1 MPVNGS
7 LYNSRNGTFHARC
20 ILPPLFKKKS
30 KPETEPRGPKESI
43 FVRLE
48 AADRSERQF
57 CCSEL
62 CEANH
67 RNLELLEPQ
76 GPVSPVPHFTGRT
89 DQSCWFLHSDIHS
102 GARLCTPVLCQK
114 KTTRFPRELH
124 WALFTAPPPRASCKT
139 SRPRTAPWGRFQAPS
154 VHHSPSIS
162 QVRTGP
168 ILLSLFL
175 PHILAAIFTGRSPA
189 PAPHTLGSN
198 GVLEVHKLGG
208 RDQSQPQGP
217 VTYVPS
223 EGLLLPPS

>member
-62 CEANH
+62 CEANR

-102 GARLCTPVLCQK
+102 GTRLCTPVLCQK

-124 WALFTAPPPRASCKT
+124 WALFTAPPPPKSLLQDVTAPHSPLGQVSGPLCPPLSLHLSSEDRTYSSKSLLAPHSCCHFHGQV
-139 SRPRTAPWGRFQAPS
+139 SRPCP
-154 VHHSPSIS
+154 
-162 QVRTGP
+162 
-168 ILLSLFL
+168 
-175 PHILAAIFTGRSPA
+175 
-189 PAPHTLGSN
+189 PHTG
-198 GVLEVHKLGG
+198 
-208 RDQSQPQGP
+208 
-217 VTYVPS
+217 
-223 EGLLLPPS
+223 